1 MVERVL
7 ISIATES
14 DSGFECLQAELARID
29 LLIHR
34 EIACR
39 QRAGQDPSDAFRGL
53 TWWTSIPSNPA
64 ATGVLVHGGPASHS
78 REGFRVRPWWIWD
91 RRTP

>member
-1 MVERVL
+1 MKGDPGGPVEVDLVDRQIPV
-7 ISIATES
+7 EVK
-14 DSGFECLQAELARID
+14 SGMTVA
-29 LLIHR
+29 
-34 EIACR
+34 
-39 QRAGQDPSDAFRGL
+39 SDAFGGL
-53 TWWTSIPSNPA
+53 AWWTSIPSNPA